1 MKELNKLYNIPLP
14 AKRTGALYNAFPY
27 PTKISPEAIAI
38 YIACHTKVG
47 DSILDPF
54 AGSGTTGLATMLCD
68 NPTEDMISTAK
79 KMGVNPKWGKRKA
92 VLYELSTLGSF
103 ISKVMCNPP
112 SSKEFEKVAKA
123 LINEVHEELSDIYTV
138 KDKQGR
144 SGELRYAIWS
154 DLLICP
160 NCKSEHTYYD
170 VAVSKSPLQV
180 KREFVCN
187 KCGHQDEI
195 STLEKVTEEYYDP
208 VLQQNTTRKKR
219 VPAWIY
225 GKTGK
230 ENWSR
235 KASHEDLLTNDTCL
249 KDLEPSQIPNYKI
262 NWGILHRKGYH
273 TGITHLHHFYTNRNL
288 YVFSSLWNKITQYPE
303 KYHDA
308 LKLVFLSYNS
318 SHSTLMSRVVVK
330 KDNSD
335 FVITG
340 SQSGV
345 LYISS
350 LPVEKNIFEGVK
362 RKLTTLSKAFKLIE
376 TSKSEVTVINKS
388 STKIKGIENTID
400 YVFTDPPF
408 GDYIPYSE
416 INQLN
421 EAWLDTLTEDKNEVI
436 INKAQGKSVNEYAEL
451 MEQVFQQLNK
461 SLKEDGK
468 ISLVFHSAKSE
479 VWRSL
484 VNSFSNAGF
493 SVLLSNILD
502 KVQGSFKQVTSNI
515 KVQGDPLLLLAK
527 SKSIN
532 DRTDEFNKK
541 EEVQII
547 NELLHEAFTLNN
559 DIDEQKPERLYSR
572 YISACIESGV
582 PVSQNAKD
590 FYLFVRKEIQ
600 NTQPTV

>member
-1 MKELNKLYNIPLP
+1 
-14 AKRTGALYNAFPY
+14 T
-27 PTKISPEAIAI
+27 T
-38 YIACHTKVG
+38 
-47 DSILDPF
+47 LD
-54 AGSGTTGLATMLCD
+54 
-68 NPTEDMISTAK
+68 
-79 KMGVNPKWGKRKA
+79 
-92 VLYELSTLGSF
+92 
-103 ISKVMCNPP
+103 
-112 SSKEFEKVAKA
+112 
-123 LINEVHEELSDIYTV
+123 IN
-138 KDKQGR
+138 
-144 SGELRYAIWS
+144 
-154 DLLICP
+154 
-160 NCKSEHTYYD
+160 
-170 VAVSKSPLQV
+170 
-180 KREFVCN
+180 
-187 KCGHQDEI
+187 
-195 STLEKVTEEYYDP
+195 
-208 VLQQNTTRKKR
+208 
-219 VPAWIY
+219 
-225 GKTGK
+225 
-230 ENWSR
+230 
-235 KASHEDLLTNDTCL
+235 
-249 KDLEPSQIPNYKI
+249 
-262 NWGILHRKGYH
+262 
-273 TGITHLHHFYTNRNL
+273 
-288 YVFSSLWNKITQYPE
+288 
-303 KYHDA
+303 
-308 LKLVFLSYNS
+308 
-318 SHSTLMSRVVVK
+318 VVVK

-388 STKIKGIENTID
+388 STKIKGIQNNID

-541 EEVQII
+541 EEGQII

-590 FYLFVRKEIQ
+590 FYLFVRKEMQ

>member
-1 MKELNKLYNIPLP
+1 MNEIETLYKTPLP

-38 YIACHTKVG
+38 YIACHTKIG

-79 KMGVNPKWGKRKA
+79 KMGVNPIWGKRKA

-112 SSKEFEKVAKA
+112 SSKRF
-123 LINEVHEELSDIYTV
+123 EELAKTLIKEVSNELSGIYTV
-138 KDKQGR
+138 KDEQGR
-144 SGELRYAIWS
+144 TGEVRYIIWS
-154 DLLICP
+154 DLIICP
-160 NCKSEHTYYD
+160 KCKSEHTYFD

-180 KREFVCN
+180 KKEFECN
-187 KCGHQDEI
+187 QCMHQGNI
-195 STLEKVTEEYYDP
+195 SALDKVTEAYFDP
-208 VLQQNTTRKKR
+208 VLNQDIVRKKR

-230 ENWSR
+230 QNWNR
-235 KASHEDLLTNDTCL
+235 KANNEDLFIHDTYL
-249 KDLEPSQIPNYKI
+249 KYLDFSLVPNYKI
-262 NWGILHRKGYH
+262 NWGILYRKGYH

-288 YVFSSLWNKITQYPE
+288 VVFSKLWNRIERYPME
-303 KYHDA
+303 YQDA
-308 LKLVFLSYNS
+308 LKLLLLSYNS

-330 KDNSD
+330 KDSSD

-350 LPVEKNIFEGVK
+350 LPVEKNIFEGLK
-362 RKLTTLSKAFKLIE
+362 RKITTLSKAFKLIE
-376 TSKSEVTVINKS
+376 ESASEVTVVNKS
-388 STKIKGIENTID
+388 STNIVGIEGTID

-421 EAWLDTLTEDKNEVI
+421 EAWLQTLTEDKNEVI
-436 INKAQGKSVNEYAEL
+436 INKAQGKSVVDYGEL
-451 MEQVFQQLNK
+451 MEQVFHQLNK
-461 SLKEDGK
+461 SLKKDGR

-502 KVQGSFKQVTSNI
+502 KVQGSFKQVTSSI

-527 SKSIN
+527 SKPITN
-532 DRTDEFNKK
+532 HIIETNKK
-541 EEVQII
+541 EETQII
-547 NELLHEAFTLNN
+547 NDLIYEAFTLNN
-559 DIDEQKPERLYSR
+559 NLNEQKPERLYSR
-572 YISACIESGV
+572 YVSACIESGV

-590 FYLFVRKEIQ
+590 FYLIIRKEIQ
-600 NTQPTV
+600 NTHPAI